1 MTFPVKYCD
10 GTTNEVRHALG
21 PVDPTKLHTFRQHCT
36 SALTIDVAMS
46 ELVTFHL
53 TPEATLQLGLDYR
66 HICATAASA
75 CAKANLIPTMHAV
88 TRLC

>member
-1 MTFPVKYCD
+1 M
-10 GTTNEVRHALG
+10 ALG
-21 PVDPTKLHTFRQHCT
+21 PVDSTMIHTCGRHCAP
-36 SALTIDVAMS
+36 ALTIDVAMS

>member
-53 TPEATLQLGLDYR
+53 APQAMLQLGLDYR
-66 HICATAASA
+66 GICMCEGKFNTDNA
-75 CAKANLIPTMHAV
+75 CCHTSLLIV
-88 TRLC
+88 Q